1 MKKEQRKT
9 DIKKKKNIEVNPI
22 PKVALRTNGR
32 THTNILYE
40 LARSAFGRRNTPPR
54 QNIVECGLIESVIS
68 V

>member
-9 DIKKKKNIEVNPI
+9 DIKKKMNIEINPI

-40 LARSAFGRRNTPPR
+40 YSVLCCALEGTTLPPR
-54 QNIVECGLIESVIS
+54 
-68 V
+68 